1 VIPEEQAMAAA
12 FKQYQILLSI
22 KVLRE
27 IKLNAQQSR
36 ERRERLSAIQEILH
50 RSKMQRLF
58 YKIV

>member
-1 VIPEEQAMAAA
+1 MAAA

-27 IKLNAQQSR
+27 IKLNVQQSR